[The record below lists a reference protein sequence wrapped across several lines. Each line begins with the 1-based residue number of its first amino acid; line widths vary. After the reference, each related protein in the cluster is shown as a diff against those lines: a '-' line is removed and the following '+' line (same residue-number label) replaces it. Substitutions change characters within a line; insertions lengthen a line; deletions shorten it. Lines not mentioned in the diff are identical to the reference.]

1 MFTIKVEYLFI
12 VAIILYACMTYK
24 YNNDDKEDYTD
35 DDY

>member
-12 VAIILYACMTYK
+12 VAVILYAYMTYI
-24 YNNDDKEDYTD
+24 YSDDQEDYND